1 MHKGDV
7 GDGGEYPFAP
17 EHLEMM
23 PKTVNSS
30 QTRPYM
36 MTLLI

>member
-7 GDGGEYPFAP
+7 GDWDVDPFAP

-23 PKTVNSS
+23 PPTENSS

-36 MTLLI
+36 MTVLI